1 MKGLIPAVI
10 GAVFYAGTSMFFVV
24 RSLSTMPE
32 LGGAPPK
39 EEVKLPP
46 RLWNFNGDAVNQL
59 ISDLNSGREKLAAEE
74 KNLVT
79 LRAQLESEKAE
90 LGKLRGELEAMRA
103 EIDERVLEIQEGE
116 LKNLKTLGQTY
127 SAMNPGAA
135 VAIFREMDENMVV
148 KILAV
153 MKVDRTGPIL
163 GEMSKVQDKPGEESM
178 AKRAARISDKLRLIK
193 PIKKETPA

>member
-1 MKGLIPAVI
+1 MKGLIPALI
-10 GAVFYAGTSMFFVV
+10 GGVLYALTSMYIVV
-24 RSLSTMPE
+24 QGLSTMPE
-32 LGGAPPK
+32 LGGEPPK
-39 EEVKLPP
+39 ELTKLPP
-46 RLWNFNGDAVNQL
+46 RLWNFNSDAVNQL
-59 ISDLNSGREKLAAEE
+59 IADLKSGQDKIATEE

-79 LRAQLESEKAE
+79 LKAQLESEKAE
-90 LGKLRGELEAMRA
+90 LGKMRTELEGMRK

-116 LKNLKTLGQTY
+116 VKNLKTLGLTY
-127 SAMNPGAA
+127 SAMNPAAA

-148 KILAV
+148 KILSV

-163 GEMSKVQDKPGEESM
+163 GEMSKVADKPGEESM

>member
-1 MKGLIPAVI
+1 MKGLIPAVLGAILYALI
-10 GAVFYAGTSMFFVV
+10 GMFVV
-24 RSLSTMPE
+24 VRGLTSMPE
-32 LGGAPPK
+32 LGGTPPK
-39 EEVKLPP
+39 QETALPP
-46 RLWNFNGDAVNQL
+46 RLWNFNSDAVNQL
-59 ISDLNSGREKLAAEE
+59 IADLKSGQDKITAEE

-79 LRAQLESEKAE
+79 LKAQLESEKAE
-90 LGKLRGELEAMRA
+90 LGKVRVELEAMRK
-103 EIDERVLEIQEGE
+103 EIDERVLEIQESE
-116 LKNLKTLGQTY
+116 IKNLKTLGQTY
-127 SAMNPGAA
+127 SAMNPAAA

-193 PIKKETPA
+193 PLKKETPA

>member
-10 GAVFYAGTSMFFVV
+10 GALLYAGASMLFVI
-24 RSLSTMPE
+24 RGLSSMPE
-32 LGGAPPK
+32 LGGTPPK
-39 EEVKLPP
+39 EQTNLPP
-46 RLWNFNGDAVNQL
+46 RLWNFNSDAVNQL
-59 ISDLNSGREKLAAEE
+59 IADLNSGRDKIATEE

-79 LRAQLESEKAE
+79 LKSQLESEKAE
-90 LGKLRGELEAMRA
+90 LGKLRGELEAMRK
-103 EIDERVLEIQEGE
+103 EIDERVLEIQDSEI
-116 LKNLKTLGQTY
+116 KNLKTLSQTY
-127 SAMNPGAA
+127 SAMPPAAA

-178 AKRAARISDKLRLIK
+178 TKRAARISDKLRLIK
-193 PIKKETPA
+193 PLKKETPA

>member
-1 MKGLIPAVI
+1 MKGLIPAVL
-10 GAVFYAGTSMFFVV
+10 GAVLYAGTGTLVVV
-24 RSLSTMPE
+24 RGLTTMPE
-32 LGGAPPK
+32 LGGVPA
-39 EEVKLPP
+39 EATKLPP

-59 ISDLNSGREKLAAEE
+59 IAELQTGREKSAVEE

-79 LRAQLESEKAE
+79 LKSQLEAEKAE
-90 LGKLRGELEAMRA
+90 LAKLRVELVQMRQ

-116 LKNLKTLGQTY
+116 IKNLKTLSQTY
-127 SAMNPGAA
+127 SAMPPAAA

-163 GEMSKVQDKPGEESM
+163 GEMSKGQDKPGEEGM
-178 AKRAARISDKLRLIK
+178 VKRAARISDKLRLIK
-193 PIKKETPA
+193 PLKKEIPT